1 MYKRIFFI
9 LGFYTQK
16 NIFFIKKNNLYT
28 KEIFFYKIYFY
39 TISQVMSESSN
50 GDAGPVDEDLDA
62 NPNKR
67 DSEKKRRD
75 QVEGSAFAL
84 SPENLFKVQFFL
96 EKYEWVTEFR
106 ADYPNFRLI
115 KLGLNID

>member
-16 NIFFIKKNNLYT
+16 NIFFIKKNTLYT

-84 SPENLFKVQFFL
+84 SPENLFKVSIFF
-96 EKYEWVTEFR
+96 
-106 ADYPNFRLI
+106 
-115 KLGLNID
+115 